1 MPLSRRITIP
11 FCLAL
16 AVALPACR
24 SSGAAGASA
33 DELPAARRDPRR
45 VMPEEVA
52 EALGQ
57 HMQSMFDLVAAK
69 HMDWLRNT
77 ATLSGAHQV
86 TVYLDR
92 ARLGGPDQMR
102 TVALAIV
109 ESARY
114 LTPSEAQAEFGLD
127 NLGGAISITSH
138 HQ

>member
-1 MPLSRRITIP
+1 MPRIHRMALP
-11 FCLAL
+11 LCLAL
-16 AVALPACR
+16 AAGLPACR
-24 SSGAAGASA
+24 STGASESSA
-33 DELPAARRDPRR
+33 DNVPAARRDPRR

-57 HMQSMFDLVAAK
+57 HMQSMYDLVAAK
-69 HMDWLRNT
+69 HMDWVRN
-77 ATLSGAHQV
+77 APTLTGAHQV

-92 ARLGGPDQMR
+92 ARLGGPDQLR
-102 TVALAIV
+102 TVPLAIV

-127 NLGGAISITSH
+127 NMGGAIAIISH